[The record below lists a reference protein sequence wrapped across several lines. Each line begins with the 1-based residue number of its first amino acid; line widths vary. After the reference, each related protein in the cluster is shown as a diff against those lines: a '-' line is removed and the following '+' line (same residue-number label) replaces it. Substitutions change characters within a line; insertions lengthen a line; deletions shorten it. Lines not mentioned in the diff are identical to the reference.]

1 VTTPIEAVAVSLI
14 HAVVWWL
21 ALAGVSAIGWL
32 AMRPAVSAWHD
43 RGWAIARPLSLLAFA
58 YAVWVV
64 AHALPAFGAS
74 VIQLV
79 LAACAFAVLAWRR
92 RSLTLDRGCLRAIA
106 ASEARFVLPF
116 AFYVAMRGFSH
127 DVIGLEKFM
136 DYAFAASA
144 MRADT
149 LPVPDPW
156 FAGEPIN
163 YYYFGHYVT
172 AFLCK
177 LSATPLAFGYN
188 LMLATVFA
196 SVFQLAFAFVAEM
209 TRSIA
214 PATRSAMGY
223 LAATWLTIGGNVHGF
238 FYGFVK
244 PWLVDAGLVE
254 RPRQAFLLSDPTRFV
269 GWDPPTSDKL
279 IHEFP
284 AYAFYVGDLHAHLIN
299 LPWVLAFCC
308 VLLAWLR
315 AKQASTQGRDVP
327 SATTRA
333 ASERMARGWLFVAA
347 WLTGLFAMSNAWDGL
362 MYVVVLAALLVV
374 SLAASLRRGARAAGR
389 AVADA
394 LLAGT
399 VSVAT
404 TLPFLVNFDAHSQGF
419 FATYSHTPLR
429 QWLVLY
435 GLHAGLALAGCH
447 FALRR
452 DSRVDR
458 AERTML
464 VTLTAFGIA
473 FALVPEFVYLKD
485 IYGGPFYRGN
495 TAFKFGFQAFTLLT
509 LAASVAVALAVS
521 AERVRIPRAAI
532 AILFEIALV
541 PPLYYAWFVL
551 QGAFGV
557 WREREWTLDGQ
568 RYLANNYPEDQAAA
582 RWLEQNA
589 RPGTSLVEAV
599 GDSYTYAA
607 RISTNSGVPAL
618 LGWPVHEQLWRGSDP
633 LVWRRRDDVNALY
646 AATTITDAQRIID
659 RYHPRWL
666 IVGGFERERYGTTLD
681 TQLLA
686 SLGTVTF
693 RAGTTFVVDLA
704 GEAGVAPLAGAAG
717 VAPLA
722 GARLCFSQ
730 VCAP

>member
-1 VTTPIEAVAVSLI
+1 MTEPIEAVAVSLM
-14 HAVVWWL
+14 HAGVWWL
-21 ALAGVSAIGWL
+21 ALAAVSAVGWL
-32 AMRPAVSAWHD
+32 VIRPAVSGWHD

-58 YAVWVV
+58 YAVWLAAHVV
-64 AHALPAFGAS
+64 PAFRAG
-74 VIQLV
+74 VMQLV
-79 LAACAFAVLAWRR
+79 FLAAALAAVASRR
-92 RSLTLDRGCLRAIA
+92 GMLTLDRGSLCAIA
-106 ASEARFVLPF
+106 ASEARFVVPF
-116 AFYVAMRGFSH
+116 AFYVAMRGLSH

-144 MRADT
+144 MRTHT

-156 FAGEPIN
+156 FASEPIN

-188 LMLATVFA
+188 LMLATIFA

-209 TRSIA
+209 TRSVA
-214 PATRSAMGY
+214 PSTRTAIGY
-223 LAATWLTIGGNVHGF
+223 LAATWLTLGGNVHGF

-269 GWDPPTSDKL
+269 GWDPPTGDKL

-284 AYAFYVGDLHAHLIN
+284 GYAFYVGDLHAHLIN
-299 LPWVLAFCC
+299 LPWVLALCC

-315 AKQASTQGRDVP
+315 ATQA
-327 SATTRA
+327 ATERLSRA
-333 ASERMARGWLFVAA
+333 WLFVAA
-347 WLTGLFAMSNAWDGL
+347 WLIGLFAMSNAWDGV
-362 MYVVVLAALLVV
+362 MYAVMLGGLLVV
-374 SLAASLRRGARAAGR
+374 SFAASRRRDARAAAR
-389 AVADA
+389 AMTNA
-394 LLAGT
+394 LLAGAVSAAT
-399 VSVAT
+399 V
-404 TLPFLVNFDAHSQGF
+404 LPFLANFDAHSQRF
-419 FATYSHTPLR
+419 FPTHSHTPAW
-429 QWLVLY
+429 QWLILY

-452 DSRVDR
+452 DSGVQRP
-458 AERTML
+458 ERTML
-464 VTLTAFGIA
+464 VTLTTFGIA

-485 IYGGPFYRGN
+485 IYGGAFYRGN

-509 LAASVAVALAVS
+509 LAASIAVALAVS
-521 AERVRIPRAAI
+521 VKRLRIPRAAT

-557 WREREWTLDGQ
+557 WREREWTLNGQ
-568 RYLANNYPEDQAAA
+568 RYLANNYPEDYAAA
-582 RWLEQNA
+582 RWLEQHA
-589 RPGTSLVEAV
+589 RPGASLVEAV

-607 RISTNSGVPAL
+607 RISTNSGVPAV

-646 AATTITDAQRIID
+646 TATTTADAQRIID
-659 RYHPRWL
+659 RYHPRWM
-666 IVGGFERERYGTTLD
+666 IVGGFERERYGAKLD
-681 TQLLA
+681 TQMLA
-686 SLGTVTF
+686 SLGTVAF
-693 RAGTTFVVDLA
+693 RAGDTFIVN
-704 GEAGVAPLAGAAG
+704 LAGAAG

-722 GARLCFSQ
+722 GAR
-730 VCAP
+730 